1 MSFQLLVQFKVKQGQ
16 AAAFAE
22 ILQGA
27 KSRIANAEGCEGV
40 DVLLSA
46 DNPDKVVLS
55 EKWGT
60 KEQHDVYAEKM
71 RESGSMDKMA
81 AFLDGM
87 PESEFFEI
95 K

>member
-1 MSFQLLVQFKVKQGQ
+1 MSYQLLVQFKVKDGQGES
-16 AAAFAE
+16 FAQL
-22 ILQGA
+22 LQGA
-27 KSRIANAEGCEGV
+27 KSRISAADGCEGV

-46 DNPDKVVLS
+46 DNPNKVVLS
-55 EKWGT
+55 EKWGS